1 MASTCDVSQLPE
13 TRAASAAA
21 GARYP
26 GLCPGATGQP
36 PFWLPNHHKQRIHMY
51 LRLTS
56 VASEKDSNRSTLKR
70 ILPEQKRVL
79 TEMSAGDFQL
89 YMG

>member
-1 MASTCDVSQLPE
+1 
-13 TRAASAAA
+13 
-21 GARYP
+21 
-26 GLCPGATGQP
+26 
-36 PFWLPNHHKQRIHMY
+36 MY

-70 ILPEQKRVL
+70 ILPEKKRVL